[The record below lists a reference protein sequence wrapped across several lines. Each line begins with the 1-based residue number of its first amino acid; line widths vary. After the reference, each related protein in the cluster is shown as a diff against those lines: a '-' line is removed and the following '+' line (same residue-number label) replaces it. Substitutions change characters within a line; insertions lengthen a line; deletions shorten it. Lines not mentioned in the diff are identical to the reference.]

1 MDDAIT
7 AFLIAEDDD
16 NDIEEQDRWRA
27 ILCAAI
33 VGVAAD
39 EQAMGR
45 TSLRASAHSKA
56 ALWAHSHGS
65 TNLAIPEA

>member
-16 NDIEEQDRWRA
+16 NDIEEQYRWRA

-33 VGVAAD
+33 VGHGIHRIKA
-39 EQAMGR
+39 EH
-45 TSLRASAHSKA
+45 SRAHQHYLTRPVLLPTPRS
-56 ALWAHSHGS
+56 WC
-65 TNLAIPEA
+65 